1 MSRPPT
7 VFKRSVNLLLDHLAA
22 QVRVGDTLPTEQQM
36 AALVGGS
43 RTAIRSALA
52 YFDTQDLISD
62 LKERRLQRK
71 PRRKDYFDVADLQ
84 SGADRLRPVLM
95 ERIYH
100 SDLPP
105 GAELAEAEL
114 ARAAGVSTISVREFL
129 IEFSR
134 YGLIVKKPKGGWRLC
149 AFDRAFAMEVADV
162 RQLFE
167 LAAIDHFGTLA
178 PADPAF
184 AALDDLIA
192 RHEQLDSAMPVRHK
206 DFPALD
212 REFHTFLIG
221 LLGNRFAQGFYDIVS
236 LVFHYHYQWDKGAES
251 ARNQYAA
258 HEHLDILRA
267 LARRD
272 FGAAREAMRVH
283 LDSSRS
289 TLLHAIQT
297 KKIRAHAA

>member
-7 VFKRSVNLLLDHLAA
+7 VFKRSANQLLDHIAA
-22 QVRVGDTLPTEQQM
+22 HVAIGELLPTELQM
-36 AALVGGS
+36 AALVDGS

-52 YFDTQDLISD
+52 YFDTQGLISD
-62 LKERRLQRK
+62 LKERRLLRK
-71 PRRKDYFDVADLQ
+71 PRRKDYFDMADLQ

-105 GAELAEAEL
+105 GAEFAEAEL

-134 YGLIVKKPKGGWRLC
+134 YGLIAKKPHGGWRLC

-184 AALDDLIA
+184 AALDELIA
-192 RHEQLDSAMPVRHK
+192 RHEQIKSAK

>member
-7 VFKRSVNLLLDHLAA
+7 VFKRSANQLLDHIAA
-22 QVRVGDTLPTEQQM
+22 HVAIGELLPTELQM
-36 AALVGGS
+36 AALVDGS

-52 YFDTQDLISD
+52 YFDTQGLISD
-62 LKERRLQRK
+62 LKERRLLRK
-71 PRRKDYFDVADLQ
+71 PRRKEYFDMADLQ

-105 GAELAEAEL
+105 GAEFAEAEL

-134 YGLIVKKPKGGWRLC
+134 YGLIAKKPHGGWRLC

-184 AALDDLIA
+184 AALDELIA
-192 RHEQLDSAMPVRHK
+192 RHEQLKSAK